1 MEEVSLI
8 FFKKAFNN
16 CKYIYTQEVINE
28 SLTIPLTHCVLQ
40 AMNHVLHVYESRVK
54 VKLVNIFTA
63 IKMKSK
69 TTVYKSFLNL
79 PEVID
84 TLICVLQDG
93 YPNEATKQRGIKCGY
108 LDKQTRYK
116 MACM

>member
-1 MEEVSLI
+1 
-8 FFKKAFNN
+8 
-16 CKYIYTQEVINE
+16 
-28 SLTIPLTHCVLQ
+28 
-40 AMNHVLHVYESRVK
+40 
-54 VKLVNIFTA
+54 
-63 IKMKSK
+63 MKSK

-116 MACM
+116 MFFTSLKYMYFRLYLFSFDFIM

>member
-1 MEEVSLI
+1 
-8 FFKKAFNN
+8 
-16 CKYIYTQEVINE
+16 
-28 SLTIPLTHCVLQ
+28 
-40 AMNHVLHVYESRVK
+40 
-54 VKLVNIFTA
+54 
-63 IKMKSK
+63 MKSK

-116 MACM
+116 MACMD